1 MEEIWESV
9 PGYEGLYKVSSLG
22 NVRSIERK
30 IIDKS
35 GRPGKV
41 PGRMMKIIE
50 GDDHASFVILHK
62 DDKYKNVYVEQL
74 VGEVFLGVSFDCPLH
89 HKDEDSS
96 NNSVDNLI
104 PASEF
109 YYSNDD
115 WRDIEGYEGMYQVS
129 RYGEVRSLDRYVR
142 SKNDSMRLSRGCT
155 RALDETKDGYL
166 QVGLY
171 DVEGNGS
178 PLGKVKMVHVLV
190 AKAFVPNPENKP
202 FVNHIDG
209 NKKNNCVENL
219 EWVTAKENTAHAI
232 KIGLRKPINITRDQL
247 MKGNLIANEKQKV
260 RVRCIETKEVFD
272 SQSEAARKYNVS
284 TTDIS
289 NSVNKH
295 TMCGG
300 VHFVQADQED
310 YEIPHVESLE
320 NEKWFDVPGYEN
332 LYQISNLGR
341 VKSLPRVVNY
351 ITPGR
356 KSRSIPEKLMQVK
369 NGKVALSRDGVTK
382 EFLVKSILE
391 EVFSYR

>member
-1 MEEIWESV
+1 MNEIWRPV
-9 PGYEGLYKVSSLG
+9 PGYEGLYEVSSLG
-22 NVRSIERK
+22 RVRSVERK

-41 PGRMMKIIE
+41 PVRIMKITE

-74 VGEVFLGVSFDCPLH
+74 VGEVFLDVSFDCPLH
-89 HKDEDSS
+89 HKDDDSS
-96 NNSVDNLI
+96 NNSADNLI
-104 PASEF
+104 PTSEF
-109 YYSNDD
+109 YYSDD
-115 WRDIEGYEGMYQVS
+115 NWRDIEGYEGFYQVS

-142 SKNDSMRLSRGCT
+142 SKNDSMRISRGCT
-155 RALDETKDGYL
+155 RVLEETKDGYL

-171 DVEGNGS
+171 DTERNGS
-178 PLGKVKMVHVLV
+178 PLGKMKMVHVLV
-190 AKAFVPNPENKP
+190 AKAFVPNPNGKP

-232 KIGLRKPINITRDQL
+232 KIGLRKPINITRDQS

-284 TTDIS
+284 TIDVS

-295 TMCGG
+295 TMCAA
-300 VHFVQADQED
+300 VHFVQADEED
-310 YEIPHVESLE
+310 YEISCVESLE
-320 NEKWFDVPGYEN
+320 NEIWFDVSRYEG

-341 VKSLPRVVNY
+341 VKSLPRVVSY
-351 ITPGR
+351 KTPGR
-356 KSRSIPEKLMQVK
+356 SFRSVPEKLMQVK

-391 EVFSYR
+391 EVFSRK

>member
-1 MEEIWESV
+1 MNEVWKSV
-9 PGYEGLYKVSSLG
+9 PGYEGLYEVSSSG

-41 PGRMMKIIE
+41 PGRMMKVTE

-74 VGEVFLGVSFDCPLH
+74 VGEVFLGVPSDCPLH
-89 HKDEDSS
+89 HVDDNIL
-96 NNSVDNLI
+96 NNSVENLV
-104 PASEF
+104 PSSEF

-115 WRDIEGYEGMYQVS
+115 WRDIEGYEGMYQIS
-129 RYGEVRSLDRYVR
+129 RWGEVRSLDRYVR
-142 SKNDSMRLSRGCT
+142 SKNDSMRISRGCT
-155 RALDETKDGYL
+155 RVLEETKEGYL

-171 DVEGNGS
+171 DTEGNGS
-178 PLGKVKMVHVLV
+178 PLGKMKMVHVLV
-190 AKAFVPNPENKP
+190 AKAFVPNPNNKP

-232 KIGLRKPINITRDQL
+232 RTGLRKLTNWTLEETLQWGAL
-247 MKGNLIANEKQKV
+247 ANEKQKV

-284 TTDIS
+284 TIDVS

-295 TMCGG
+295 TMCAG
-300 VHFVQADQED
+300 VHFVQADKED
-310 YEIPHVESLE
+310 YDISCVKSLE
-320 NEKWFDVPGYEN
+320 NETWFDTPKYEG

-351 ITPGR
+351 KTPGR
-356 KSRSIPEKLMQVK
+356 SFRSVPEKLMQVK

-382 EFLVKSILE
+382 EFSVKSILE
-391 EVFSYR
+391 EVFSHE